1 MPSLLT
7 RRSASPGRLWALAT
21 AALLMLSCG
30 GATPIK
36 TLLDDPQRFDGKT
49 VRIAG
54 EVQGAVGVLGLGA
67 YQVNDGTGTLS
78 VVSEGG
84 GAPRQGAKVGVE
96 GTFRSAYTLGT
107 KSMAVLVEQ
116 RRYTP

>member
-1 MPSLLT
+1 MPK
-7 RRSASPGRLWALAT
+7 AVHRLVLAT
-21 AALLMLSCG
+21 AALLVLSCK

-36 TLLDDPQRFDGKT
+36 TLLDDPGRFDGQT

-54 EVQGAVGVLGLGA
+54 EVRGSVGALGFGA
-67 YQVNDGTGTLS
+67 YQVNDGTGTLTI
-78 VVSEGG
+78 VSEGG
-84 GAPRQGAKVGVE
+84 GVPRQGAKVGVE

-107 KSMAVLVEQ
+107 QTTAVLVEQ